1 MSTNYTININIH
13 NLNNVT
19 VGDIKITPP
28 DVTDTVV
35 ECDGM
40 DLQASPEEIFHLE
53 CLLSREADTPI
64 ALDADEPV
72 SLDDDEPVA
81 LDADEPV
88 SLDDAPTSLDDEC
101 SGPSCPDEIPYPLDL
116 FYDEVD
122 EAEAAAEDDGYDY
135 DDDEHVSLDED
146 EPTSLDNE
154 NDGERNCLSRPCCGG
169 VCPSSAG
176 TLDEDADLSPSPSDL
191 HVSLDDDADA
201 ISLDDN
207 EATSLD

>member
-81 LDADEPV
+81 LDADE
-88 SLDDAPTSLDDEC
+88 
-101 SGPSCPDEIPYPLDL
+101 
-116 FYDEVD
+116 
-122 EAEAAAEDDGYDY
+122 
-135 DDDEHVSLDED
+135 HVSLDED